1 MKRLLIPALML
12 AVFLL
17 LGCSP
22 TEPEP
27 EPEPVVWVSEKILTT
42 NGNIKLIAVT
52 DNGAVYYAAKGAALG
67 QKIF

>member
-1 MKRLLIPALML
+1 MKKMLTPALML

-42 NGNIKLIAVT
+42 NGDIKRIAVT
-52 DNGAVYYAAKGAALG
+52 DSGAVYYAAAHNREAK
-67 QKIF
+67 